1 MIKSNSA
8 GFCPIAAMPY
18 LARAAWQEWTGPMA
32 IFSTLWFLALPIVI
46 TVVAGLC
53 LGIFS
58 FGKPAKPGA
67 ATSALAQA

>member
-1 MIKSNSA
+1 
-8 GFCPIAAMPY
+8 
-18 LARAAWQEWTGPMA
+18 MA

-46 TVVAGLC
+46 TVVAGPC